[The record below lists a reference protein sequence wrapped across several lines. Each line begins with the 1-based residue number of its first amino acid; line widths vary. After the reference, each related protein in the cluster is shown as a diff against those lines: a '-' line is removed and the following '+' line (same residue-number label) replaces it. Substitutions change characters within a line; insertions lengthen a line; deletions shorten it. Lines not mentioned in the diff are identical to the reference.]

1 MEQEN
6 KIVDNL
12 KNSEAWLDSTFRS
25 LRSTCGPALNQID
38 FKDFQQLHSIFQ
50 SSKDCELL
58 LKKHVHSKM
67 DNLVGA
73 AKNLYMSLLRAKWL
87 FDVKNLMDK
96 ATGTKDL
103 AQLLCLYTRAK
114 ELEIDFSKTHSSSF
128 QDVEA
133 AAEENSEKSKVDPE
147 SLILKEFSRLG
158 TVSSEFDQLFGTHL
172 KIIQT
177 LEKHEKENMM
187 EDLKKIVEKLQVDLQ
202 QSPISPSNEVSNG
215 AVAEQQVNPLLPPTL
230 VKRETQFGSRVFAIS
245 TANELQILNKVRDY
259 IRLNENYMDYML
271 LKSTNATK
279 PTFGQE
285 SDQAMDGAV
294 S

>member
-50 SSKDCELL
+50 SAKDCELL

-73 AKNLYMSLLRAKWL
+73 AKNLYISLLRAKWL

-103 AQLLCLYTRAK
+103 TQLLCLYNRSK
-114 ELEIDFSKTHSSSF
+114 ELEIDFDKTSNSSQQE
-128 QDVEA
+128 QDA
-133 AAEENSEKSKVDPE
+133 P
-147 SLILKEFSRLG
+147 
-158 TVSSEFDQLFGTHL
+158 
-172 KIIQT
+172 
-177 LEKHEKENMM
+177 
-187 EDLKKIVEKLQVDLQ
+187 
-202 QSPISPSNEVSNG
+202 
-215 AVAEQQVNPLLPPTL
+215 
-230 VKRETQFGSRVFAIS
+230 AIYNL
-245 TANELQILNKVRDY
+245 AK
-259 IRLNENYMDYML
+259 
-271 LKSTNATK
+271 
-279 PTFGQE
+279 
-285 SDQAMDGAV
+285 
-294 S
+294 